1 MRTLGVVPA
10 RGGSKGIPRKNIKL
24 LRGKPL
30 IAYTLEAA
38 KASGLSRCVVSTDDP
53 EIAAV
58 SRGMGAEVLMRP
70 AHLAEDSTPTL
81 PVLQNVV
88 ARLEAGG
95 ERFDAV
101 MTLQPTSP
109 FRTSAHIDAALVAFA
124 ADPAADSL
132 VSVVQVPHNMTPPS
146 LMLLSADGY
155 LTDFLEAGGKP
166 LRRQDKPVLFARNGA
181 AIYLTRTACLDRF
194 IFGGRLLPFRMSKRD
209 SLDIDDLEDWAI
221 AEALLHAG

>member
-38 KASGLSRCVVSTDDP
+38 RASGLARTVVSTDDE
-53 EIAAV
+53 EIASVA
-58 SRGMGAEVLMRP
+58 RGLGAEALMRP
-70 AHLAEDSTPTL
+70 AGLAEDTTPTL
-81 PVLQNVV
+81 PVLQDVV
-88 ARLEAGG
+88 ARLGAAGD
-95 ERFDAV
+95 RFDAV

-109 FRTSAHIDAALVAFA
+109 FRTAAHIDAALAAFA

-146 LMLLSADGY
+146 LMRLSPEGY
-155 LTDFLEAGGKP
+155 LEDFLPAGEKP
-166 LRRQDKPVLFARNGA
+166 LRRQEKPVLFARNGA
-181 AIYLTRTACLDRF
+181 AIYLTRTACLERF
-194 IFGGRLLPFRMSKRD
+194 IFGGRLLPFPMSKRD
-209 SLDIDDLEDWAI
+209 SLDIDDLEDWEM
-221 AEALLHAG
+221 AERILHD